1 MSKKITL
8 YPDEKVQ
15 KDPHDFTDDI
25 QFPLLFIIMMP
36 NTIGTIAKAIRHND
50 YPLAAF
56 AISVIVCFFLLQF
69 CLSKY
74 LSAPKH
80 DSTKK
85 FWLKLNMWFLYTV
98 TSFGVVYQFADFFT
112 LEMSM
117 SLYMVVLLCSM
128 FLFYVFMIADLFNH
142 WKIRRHDQGE
152 HCLPENQSLDATKLD
167 CYSVSVWEKVWFNL

>member
-1 MSKKITL
+1 MSKKTTTL
-8 YPDEKVQ
+8 YPDEKIQ

-80 DSTKK
+80 NSTKK

-112 LEMSM
+112 SQMTM

-128 FLFYVFMIADLFNH
+128 FLFYVFVIVDVVNF
-142 WKIRRHDQGE
+142 WKIRGE
-152 HCLPENQSLDATKLD
+152 DGHCLPENQSLDATKMN
-167 CYSVSVWEKVWFNL
+167 CYSVSIWEKV